1 MSISQLFPE
10 EGPSLS
16 LNFAGSRTLD
26 SRITFTRTS
35 SGTRTNSQGLVEVVP
50 ANFPRFDH
58 RYVNGEIESL
68 GLLIEEQRQNLL
80 RRSEEFDDSLWG
92 GPIKNTGTVGVNSI
106 TSPDGTLTA
115 DKIIP
120 GTNFARH
127 YLQQILGI
135 TANITYTV
143 SCFAKAGEYNF
154 ASVIFGKGSTPFTRG
169 GSIVN
174 LTTGEITNYAVNSP
188 TNVIRHAPINY
199 GNGWWKISVSVLF
212 DSTSTDG
219 YVEIGCSSLATNYSG
234 NSGDGTSGI
243 YIWGAQ
249 LEQGAFSTS
258 YIPTTASTVTRTADN
273 VSMVGENFSSWYNQS
288 EGTVFTAFRCDNW
301 NSSNQFGKVFTINQA
316 IFGVENNGFWIGND
330 ADNSNTVRY
339 RVRSGGV
346 NQFGPANLTRT
357 STIVKSAIAVKSSD
371 FAITIDGNIPTTST
385 SGTLPQVMNSLTIG
399 RDIIGVEDKFLNGHI
414 SQLTYYPKRL
424 PNAFLQNLT
433 K

>member
-1 MSISQLFPE
+1 MSIQQNFPSIS
-10 EGPSLS
+10 PSLS
-16 LNFAGSRTLD
+16 LNFARSKTLD
-26 SRITFTRTS
+26 PRITFTRTS
-35 SGTRTNSQGLVEVVP
+35 SGTRTNSQGLIGVVS
-50 ANFPRFDH
+50 ANTPRFDH
-58 RYVNGEIESL
+58 SYDPVSGTVRSL
-68 GLLIEEQRQNLL
+68 GLLVEEQRTNLVTHNSTDFNYSINNQSIPTAL
-80 RRSEEFDDSLWG
+80 DIAPDGNNVLC
-92 GPIKNTGTVGVNSI
+92 KHDLTGT
-106 TSPDGTLTA
+106 TSPFLNCRANTTLSAGNTYTMSMWLKGT
-115 DKIIP
+115 
-120 GTNFARH
+120 TNFNASFAFVGETVNEI
-127 YLQQILGI
+127 YSN
-135 TANITYTV
+135 TANITTSWKRFTLTFSLV
-143 SCFAKAGEYNF
+143 NTQTSSRLQVFFAQQGEGK
-154 ASVIFGKGSTPFTRG
+154 VIS
-169 GSIVN
+169 
-174 LTTGEITNYAVNSP
+174 
-188 TNVIRHAPINY
+188 
-199 GNGWWKISVSVLF
+199 
-212 DSTSTDG
+212 
-219 YVEIGCSSLATNYSG
+219 
-234 NSGDGTSGI
+234 
-243 YIWGAQ
+243 IWGSQ
-249 LEQGAFSTS
+249 LEQGAFATS
-258 YIPTTASTVTRTADN
+258 YINRPVAGQQSTRTADN
-273 VSMVGENFSSWYNQS
+273 ASMVGENFSSWYNQS